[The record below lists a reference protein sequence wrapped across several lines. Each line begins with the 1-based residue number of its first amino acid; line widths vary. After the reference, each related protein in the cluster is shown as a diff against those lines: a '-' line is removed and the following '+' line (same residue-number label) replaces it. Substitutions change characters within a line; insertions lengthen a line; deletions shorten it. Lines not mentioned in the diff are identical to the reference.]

1 MLKWNAGKVRNLS
14 GTEIWLFIVARVL
27 LGFGLGVLSVKYFP
41 KLVSPLGFPARSA
54 GVLLLV
60 IAAKGMFRPNP

>member
-27 LGFGLGVLSVKYFP
+27 VGFGLGVLGVHYFP
-41 KLVSPLGFPARSA
+41 RAYRHLVFPQCWSA
-54 GVLLLV
+54 C
-60 IAAKGMFRPNP
+60 FYS